1 MIKLKT
7 KEDVDILKE
16 GGYILGAILE
26 KLGKMV
32 EPGVSTEDLE
42 KKAITLIK
50 EAGGLPSFKGYRTK
64 HDRKPFPSAL
74 CTSINNEIVHAP
86 ALPGRYL
93 KNGDIIGIDIGM
105 KYKKLYTDTAITV
118 AVGEVS
124 KEVEKLIKT
133 TKECLGLAIKQ
144 VRPSNRLIDIAR
156 AIQINAEANGFG
168 VVRELVGH
176 GVGHEVHESPQV
188 PNYDTGE
195 GDLADIELK
204 PGLVIAIEP
213 MLTVGD
219 WHVKTGKDGL
229 SILTKDEQLAAH
241 FEHTV
246 AVTEEGNIIITS
258 AK

>member
-7 KEDVDILKE
+7 KEEIKILQE
-16 GGYILGAILE
+16 GGYILGTILE
-26 KLGKMV
+26 KLGAMV

-42 KKAITLIK
+42 KKALALIK
-50 EAGGLPSFKGYRTK
+50 EAGGSPSFKGYKTK
-64 HDRKPFPSAL
+64 YDKKAFPSAL

-86 ALPGRYL
+86 AIPGRYL

-118 AVGEVS
+118 PVGEVS

-133 TKECLGLAIKQ
+133 TKECLDLAIKQ
-144 VRPSNRLIDIAR
+144 VKPGNRLFDIAR
-156 AIQINAEANGFG
+156 AIQINAEANDFG

-176 GVGHEVHESPQV
+176 GVGHEVHEAPQV

-195 GDLADIELK
+195 DELTEIELT

-219 WHVKTGKDGL
+219 WHIKTGDDGL
-229 SILTKDEQLAAH
+229 SLLTKDGQLSAH

-246 AVTEEGNIIITS
+246 AVTEDGCIIITS
-258 AK
+258 T